1 MADLISIERVTI
13 DPKKMR
19 AQVRFGEGLPLST
32 SQNIEATA
40 RVYWLMPEIAEHA
53 CFGDKG
59 TTFQNVMGDTELAHL
74 LEHVAVELV
83 SRTSSMQSVACG
95 KTRELSEPR
104 TYEIELTC
112 PDDVLCSAALA
123 SAADIVQWAFVEKDS
138 KETPDV
144 ASIVDGINYMVEK
157 SFELEKD
164 HAEKSAS
171 ASLVS
176 QTDDGVAPVVAEEP
190 AEASPVP
197 AATSAESVPSAQETA
212 PMPAQSDA
220 VARIDT
226 ETPEPEDDGKV
237 LKFDASK
244 IPGNRPL

>member
-13 DPKKMR
+13 DPKNMR

-83 SRTSSMQSVACG
+83 SRTSSTQPVACG

-123 SAADIVQWAFVEKDS
+123 SAADIVQWAFAEKDS

-176 QTDDGVAPVVAEEP
+176 QTDDEDGLGVAEVSVVA
-190 AEASPVP
+190 SP
-197 AATSAESVPSAQETA
+197 AATSVESVPSAQETA
-212 PMPAQSDA
+212 PMPVQSDA
-220 VARIDT
+220 RARIGT
-226 ETPEPEDDGKV
+226 ETPEPADDGKV
-237 LKFDASK
+237 LKFDASI